1 MTTSPN
7 HPKIPNMRY
16 NRNMRL
22 RDRGRIDVQLATAI
36 FGLAVFGLLMLYSAS
51 ADLSRVATGSATN
64 STYYLIL
71 QLEAFG
77 VGMVAWILL
86 QLVDYHKY
94 QKWMWWW
101 FGVTAI
107 LLISVIFISKGEV
120 NGAHRW
126 ISVFGQTFQPS
137 EISKLTLILFLASWF
152 SRQQS
157 RVTSWTTGL
166 LPFLLIIGAISA
178 LMLKQRDLGSL
189 GVLVCIAVAMYV
201 VAGAKLSQISTVI
214 LAMCA
219 VVVTAIKIAP
229 YRLARITAFLNPDAA
244 TLGTGYHISQAKIS
258 IGLGGLWGKG
268 FLQGVQKQGFLPE
281 AHTDSI
287 FAVVVEELGFLRASL
302 VVLVFGFIGLRGL
315 RVAKYAPDMFGTL
328 LAVGITTWFVSQALI
343 NMSAMV
349 SLVPLTG
356 VPLPFISFGRSA
368 LVAAFMATGVLLN
381 ISRHMEA
388 K

>member
-1 MTTSPN
+1 
-7 HPKIPNMRY
+7 
-16 NRNMRL
+16 MRL